1 MNGEHFCAEN
11 TENICSTY
19 CTFICNY
26 IHIVQLFNCIFYN
39 IRGGRRWKYH
49 ARLKRRN
56 ESDKHRI
63 NSSRTAF
70 VSNAFWF
77 EWNASHCNPSLSFSF
92 CLTIALSLIR
102 SLYPAEN
109 YFAELQDKEIV
120 HKSNI
125 IGKSNKLAKVS
136 PVFKIFSKIYNID
149 VLLICFNFNLF

>member
-1 MNGEHFCAEN
+1 MN
-11 TENICSTY
+11 
-19 CTFICNY
+19 TFVLRIQE
-26 IHIVQLFNCIFYN
+26 ISVLSIVLLFVIILLFVFILFNCSTIFSTILKREEDGN
-39 IRGGRRWKYH
+39 H
-49 ARLKRRN
+49 AKLKRRN

-125 IGKSNKLAKVS
+125 VGNLWKSNKS
-136 PVFKIFSKIYNID
+136 
-149 VLLICFNFNLF
+149 

>member
-1 MNGEHFCAEN
+1 MN
-11 TENICSTY
+11 
-19 CTFICNY
+19 TFVLRIQE
-26 IHIVQLFNCIFYN
+26 IPILPIVLLFIIILLFVFILFNYIFYN
-39 IRGGRRWKYH
+39 IIEREEDGNH
-49 ARLKRRN
+49 AKLKRRRN

-102 SLYPAEN
+102 SLYSAEN

-125 IGKSNKLAKVS
+125 VGKSNKS
-136 PVFKIFSKIYNID
+136 
-149 VLLICFNFNLF
+149 